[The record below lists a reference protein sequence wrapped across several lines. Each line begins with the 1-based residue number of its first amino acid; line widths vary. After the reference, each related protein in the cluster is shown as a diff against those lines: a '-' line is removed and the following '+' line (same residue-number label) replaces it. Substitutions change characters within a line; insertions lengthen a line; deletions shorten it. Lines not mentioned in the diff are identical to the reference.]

1 MQFDDRLATVL
12 RMQTGS
18 VRAAHTQF
26 RQLLDLA
33 GSAPKGADDSQLETA
48 YERLSVLSA
57 EIPAEI
63 RAIMVREPGLRL
75 RNPAF
80 VAYLASQEPQVAI
93 AAMSNA
99 QLTEDQW
106 EALIPALPTA
116 VRAHLRQRA
125 DLPPAA
131 RDLLALLGV
140 RDLVLP
146 QPADGT
152 TVIDQ
157 PATQRAKAPAPAPT
171 AAPASSPTVSPARP
185 QPPRDPIEIFLAEAA
200 GSVLDLDPALALAG
214 EEGDGG
220 IGAIV
225 RRIEAFQ
232 RARAAAP
239 PTPSPEAPRLP
250 LGEQQDDE
258 LPEAPQSFD
267 FITDADGRIGW
278 ADAAVAPMSVGMA
291 LAGRKPDAPARA
303 DAATLAAMRR
313 RQPVRDGKIVLEG
326 APAIAGHWR
335 MDAMPVFSSSG
346 GRFSGYRGRMRRP
359 AMAPAIEAAGETPD
373 SHADRMRQ
381 VIHELRTPVNAI
393 QGFAEIIQQQL
404 FGPTPNEYRALAAAI
419 AGDAARMLAGFEELD
434 RLVKLESGALELDEG
449 VSDLNAI
456 VAGMTAQLDQVLRAR
471 SAGLSLLA
479 TGNACPVPL
488 ARNDAEMLAWR
499 ILATLAGAVSPGEEL
514 QAVLAQNGRQTGLEI
529 DLPAS
534 LAGRDDLF
542 ESTAPAQSQA
552 VSAGM
557 FGAGFTLRLAR
568 AEARAAGGD
577 LRREEDLLV
586 LTLPL
591 STAVRTDLRN
601 NDMDLVPQMADTAR
615 GT

>member
-33 GSAPKGADDSQLETA
+33 GSAPEGADDAQLETA
-48 YERLSVLSA
+48 YERLSMLSA

-63 RAIMVREPGLRL
+63 RAMMVREPGLRL

-80 VAYLASQEPQVAI
+80 VAYLASQETPVAI
-93 AAMSNA
+93 AAMNNA

-116 VRAHLRQRA
+116 IRAHLRQRA
-125 DLPPAA
+125 DLPQAT

-146 QPADGT
+146 QPADSPT
-152 TVIDQ
+152 IIDQ
-157 PATQRAKAPAPAPT
+157 PQTVRARPKPAPV
-171 AAPASSPTVSPARP
+171 AAEPEHV
-185 QPPRDPIEIFLAEAA
+185 DPIEIVLLENEPI
-200 GSVLDLDPALALAG
+200 LDLDPALALASEDG
-214 EEGDGG
+214 NGG
-220 IGAIV
+220 IGALV

-232 RARAAAP
+232 RARASAP
-239 PTPSPEAPRLP
+239 ATPSPDAPRLP
-250 LGEQQDDE
+250 LGEQHDDE
-258 LPEAPQSFD
+258 LPDAPQSFD
-267 FITDADGRIGW
+267 FTTDADGRIAW
-278 ADAAVAPMSVGMA
+278 ADASVAPMTVGMA
-291 LAGRKPDAPARA
+291 LAGRKADAPARA

-313 RQPVRDGKIVLEG
+313 RQPVRGGKLVLEG

-335 MDAMPVFSSSG
+335 MDAMPVFSTSG

-359 AMAPAIEAAGETPD
+359 TIVPTAESAPQARD

-456 VAGMTAQLDQVLRAR
+456 VAGTTAQLDQVLRAR
-471 SAGLSLLA
+471 SAALSLLA

-488 ARNDAEMLAWR
+488 ARNDAEMLVWR

-514 QAVLAQNGRQTGLEI
+514 QAVMAQNGRQTGLEI

-591 STAVRTDLRN
+591 STAVRTDLLN
-601 NDMDLVPQMADTAR
+601 NNVDLERRMADTAR
-615 GT
+615 GH